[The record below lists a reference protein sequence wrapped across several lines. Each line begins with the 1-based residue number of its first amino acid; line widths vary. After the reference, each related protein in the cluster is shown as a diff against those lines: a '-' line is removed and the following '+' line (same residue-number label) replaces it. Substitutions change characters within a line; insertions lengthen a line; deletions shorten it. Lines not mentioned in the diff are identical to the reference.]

1 LAANKSDL
9 FDKERVSEERA
20 RKFAEE
26 IGATFKLTSACT
38 SAGVEELF
46 ISCGCRFLD
55 PNYKEDENKKPV
67 AKVVE
72 ESKNEQK
79 PEEENKVSEKKKNK
93 LNDSIKLSENAV
105 RKKSYSEVRN

>member
-1 LAANKSDL
+1 MAANKSDL

-79 PEEENKVSEKKKNK
+79 SEEENKVSERKKNK

-105 RKKSYSEVRN
+105 RKKKKKCC